1 MVGSSHEGSA
11 SLNMTVRRFTS
22 RFRRVLKAGFISALM
37 HNPIAL
43 NVFFRFFILCRLTWR
58 KSSIVAFLEAMRA
71 FSSEPWCQKFL
82 HQGSDIKTFR
92 AQVWPNLRVNYQWY
106 FAGMV
111 SRPARSSISMRLS
124 SAFTSASAGAKSS
137 RMSSSLK

>member
-71 FSSEPWCQKFL
+71 FSSEPWCKNFL
-82 HQGSDIKTFR
+82 SRLLAGFR
-92 AQVWPNLRVNYQWY
+92 LTIPC
-106 FAGMV
+106 
-111 SRPARSSISMRLS
+111 
-124 SAFTSASAGAKSS
+124 
-137 RMSSSLK
+137 